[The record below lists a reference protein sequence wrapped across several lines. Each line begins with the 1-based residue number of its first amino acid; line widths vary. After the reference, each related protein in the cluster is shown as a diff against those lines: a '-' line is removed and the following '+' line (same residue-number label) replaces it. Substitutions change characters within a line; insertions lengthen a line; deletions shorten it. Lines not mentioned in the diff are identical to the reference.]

1 MWRSTRQASA
11 IFAGRSVSDPSGLM
25 SHFERG
31 ATPRPATK
39 LGQICKRTKQR
50 DCKSRPFGVRRFESV
65 LCPPPCGHGLRVE
78 SLVAGARVGV
88 RISLSAQP
96 RPCSSV
102 VERRFEEP
110 RVRGS
115 IPLSGTGEVS
125 GHRRSLQDCR
135 SAFNSPFLHHF
146 IPIRRARCTRRSV
159 KPSSAR
165 FDSSDGSHHVLRLA
179 SRSSQIT

>member
-1 MWRSTRQASA
+1 VWRSTRQASA
-11 IFAGRSVSDPSGLM
+11 IFAGRSVSGLM
-25 SHFERG
+25 SRFERG
-31 ATPRPATK
+31 ATPRPAIK
-39 LGQICKRTKQR
+39 FGQICKWPKQR
-50 DCKSRPFGVRRFESV
+50 DCKSRPFRVRRFESV
-65 LCPPPCGHGLRVE
+65 LCPPLCGHGLRVE
-78 SLVAGARVGV
+78 TLVANERGEFE
-88 RISLSAQP
+88 SPCPHQS

-115 IPLSGTGEVS
+115 IPLSGAGEVS
-125 GHRRSLQDCR
+125 GHRRSLQDCL

-165 FDSSDGSHHVLRLA
+165 FDSSDGSHYYWLFGEKCG
-179 SRSSQIT
+179 